1 MSQVKEGDYIYLHTI
16 DGFETWKGISK
27 GVYKAYLD
35 QDGDVSIRIKESASL
50 YYLLDSQYRKLIPNK
65 INKLLYREV
74 I

>member
-16 DGFETWKGISK
+16 RSFETRRGIST

-35 QDGDVSIRIKESASL
+35 EDGDVAIRVKGFAFL
-50 YYLLDSQYRKLIPNK
+50 YYLNESRYRKLIPNK

>member
-1 MSQVKEGDYIYLHTI
+1 MSQVKEGDYIYLHTL
-16 DGFETWKGISK
+16 DDFETRRNIST
-27 GVYKAYLD
+27 GVYKAHVD
-35 QDGDVSIRIKESASL
+35 EDGDVSIRTKQLPSL